1 MAYPQESNTIGVYF
15 KIPYTEITTLLRIP
29 ISLTIR
35 QFLEY
40 VDTNLPRI
48 NLNIHPRYRIQV
60 VETGKPGGELA
71 VEMEPR
77 DDQTLLERY
86 GNNNIIAFYVRP
98 INPITREF
106 IRSDNYTE

>member
-1 MAYPQESNTIGVYF
+1 MASPQESNIISVYF

-29 ISLTIR
+29 NNLTIR

-40 VDTNLPRI
+40 VDNDLPRI
-48 NLNIHPRYRIQV
+48 NLNIHQRYSIQV

-77 DDQTLLERY
+77 DDQTLLQRY
-86 GNNNIIAFYVRP
+86 GNNNSIAFYVRP
-98 INPITREF
+98 VEPSTRQF
-106 IRSDNYTE
+106 IRSDIYSN